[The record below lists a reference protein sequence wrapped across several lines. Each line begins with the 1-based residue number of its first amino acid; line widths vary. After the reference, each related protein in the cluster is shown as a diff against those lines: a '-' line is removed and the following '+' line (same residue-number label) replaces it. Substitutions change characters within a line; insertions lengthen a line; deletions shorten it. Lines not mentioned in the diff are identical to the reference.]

1 MSFFKDLFGSHGGT
15 SDALPAPTGE
25 TALDIEIAAIFR
37 MLADM
42 MGTEN
47 LVIQAGKMNA
57 MALMRSENRRERVL
71 ALMRILEE
79 DPMLA
84 PPPSETEIP
93 EILVRMTEEIARIRV
108 RRDLEDRIERK
119 VTEKLEQDHEE
130 YVEDIRRQVIS
141 EESPGAES
149 PHDKKKREDLEA
161 LENIR
166 LTQSVME
173 LLRPRN
179 FDEII
184 GQERAVR
191 SLMAKLS
198 SPYPQH
204 LLLYGPPGVGKTTAA
219 RLVLEAAKKRAV
231 SPFGESAPFVETDG
245 TTLRWDPRDMTNPL
259 LGSVHDPIYQ
269 GAQKSLADSGV
280 PEPKPGLVT
289 EAHGGILFIDEIGE
303 MDEMLQ
309 NKLLK
314 VLEDKRAYFESA
326 YYDPDDK
333 RVPPYIKKLFEEGAP
348 ADFVLIGATTRDA
361 DHINPA
367 LRSRCAEI
375 YFEPLTPAH
384 ILRIVENAARRLYVT
399 LGEGVAELISEYTI
413 EGRKAINIL
422 ADAYS
427 LAVNRLTDPEIEEIV
442 SRETNSADE
451 GIGGGRVSGLPKK
464 QGLKM
469 AAPDTAPAEPESGE
483 TVSRE
488 TIGGERE
495 STHGLKFGASD
506 TARGT
511 QVSGGG
517 VSHETIEGE
526 NESKRGLKPAA
537 PDATSAEPES
547 GETVS
552 RETIEDE
559 GDSKQGLK
567 SDAADAVPDTIVSGG
582 AVSRETIG
590 GNSEA
595 LRALSVVVTKDD
607 IYEVVQVSRL
617 YPFGRKKASDTPAV
631 GRVFGLGVAGFLGS
645 IIEIEAVAFPAA
657 EKGKGTVR
665 FNETAGSMAKDS
677 VFNAAAV
684 MRRLTGR
691 DLHDYDIHV
700 NVIGGGNIDGPS
712 AGTAILTA
720 IVSAVTGAPIRQDV
734 AVTGE
739 ISLQG
744 EIKPVGGVF
753 EKAYGARQ
761 AGITT
766 LIIPWENE
774 KDIPEEHL
782 GLDIRR
788 LKHAEEAFDVLFA
801 NDAWKAPVPE
811 EKSA

>member
-1 MSFFKDLFGSHGGT
+1 MSFFKDLFGGDGKKEKPPELSPEARI
-15 SDALPAPTGE
+15 DA
-25 TALDIEIAAIFR
+25 EIAVIFR
-37 MLADM
+37 MLADT
-42 MGTEN
+42 MGTER

-79 DPMLA
+79 DPLLS
-84 PPPSETEIP
+84 PPPSEAEIP
-93 EILVRMTEEIARIRV
+93 EILNRMTEQLAGILA

-119 VTEKLEQDHEE
+119 VNEKLEKDHEE
-130 YVEDIRRQVIS
+130 YVDDIRRQVIS
-141 EESPGAES
+141 EESPGTES

-161 LENIR
+161 LESVH

-173 LLRPRN
+173 LLRPQN
-179 FDEII
+179 FDEIV

-231 SPFGESAPFVETDG
+231 SPFGENAPFVETDG

-289 EAHGGILFIDEIGE
+289 DAHGGILFIDEIGE

-333 RVPPYIKKLFEEGAP
+333 RVPPYIRKLFEEGAP

-361 DHINPA
+361 EHINPA

-384 ILRIVENAARRLYVT
+384 ILTIVENAAERLNVR
-399 LGEGVAELISEYTI
+399 LGDGAAQLISAYTI

-427 LAVNRLTDPEIEEIV
+427 LALNRLADAEIEQIV
-442 SRETNSADE
+442 SRETIAPNSKASPAAAGRGLCAERVDRAS
-451 GIGGGRVSGLPKK
+451 GGRGALND
-464 QGLKM
+464 QGNTSS
-469 AAPDTAPAEPESGE
+469 APP
-483 TVSRE
+483 
-488 TIGGERE
+488 
-495 STHGLKFGASD
+495 L
-506 TARGT
+506 
-511 QVSGGG
+511 
-517 VSHETIEGE
+517 
-526 NESKRGLKPAA
+526 L
-537 PDATSAEPES
+537 
-547 GETVS
+547 
-552 RETIEDE
+552 
-559 GDSKQGLK
+559 
-567 SDAADAVPDTIVSGG
+567 
-582 AVSRETIG
+582 
-590 GNSEA
+590 
-595 LRALSVVVTKDD
+595 VTKDD
-607 IYEVVQVSRL
+607 IYEVAQVSRL
-617 YPFGRKKASDTPAV
+617 YQFGRKKASDTPAV

-645 IIEIEAVAFPAA
+645 IIEIEAVAFPAT

-677 VFNAAAV
+677 VFNAASV
-684 MRRLTGR
+684 MRQLTGR
-691 DLHDYDIHV
+691 DIHDYDIHV

-712 AGTAILTA
+712 AGTAILAA
-720 IVSAVTGAPIRQDV
+720 IMSAVTGAAIRQDV

-761 AGITT
+761 AGIST
-766 LIIPWENE
+766 LIIPWENK
-774 KDIPEEHL
+774 KDIPEGHL
-782 GLDIRR
+782 GLTIHR
-788 LKHAEEAFDVLFA
+788 LKKAEEAFAVLFA
-801 NDAWKAPVPE
+801 DEKWK
-811 EKSA
+811 EKGGE